1 MKPSFYPL
9 AFIAVMLLTACNT
22 VADVNPFSKDT
33 IDVGCPTIGIL
44 KEAEKLKK
52 FRLGGSKEPSGVVFD
67 ARISRVVGKCSVTQS
82 KLTANINS
90 GLEVLADGG
99 PALKEDSAQLEYFVA
114 VTDPDEKIVSR
125 ETFAVKLEFGKDSR
139 KARAVDYVSFSIPNA
154 TPEVL
159 RGYRIFYG
167 IQMTRDELDRSID
180 QAGTVNK

>member
-1 MKPSFYPL
+1 MNFLLRPAVLL
-9 AFIAVMLLTACNT
+9 AVLLLTSCSSVPEANS
-22 VADVNPFSKDT
+22 FSKNA
-33 IDVGCPTIGIL
+33 IVVGCPTIGIL
-44 KEAEKLKK
+44 KEAEKLKR
-52 FRLGGSKEPSGVVFD
+52 FRLGSSKEPANLVMN
-67 ARISRVVGKCSVTQS
+67 ARISRVGGKCRVIQSNLQAEVT
-82 KLTANINS
+82 AGI
-90 GLEVLADGG
+90 EVLADGG